1 MTFHEFQTEDGFSD
15 LVINYNSFKNYFE
28 NKTYQNESCLGP
40 KYCIF
45 SNSLVE
51 KEKIKVKKDIKKI
64 FVSFG
69 GSDPADF
76 TNEFIKFINEYS
88 HSFKSIEN
96 FIIHIGPSYIYR
108 DKISKLIDKSDLK
121 ITLLENV
128 IDIHELMVSCD
139 LAFSS
144 GGNTMYEL
152 CYLGIPTFV
161 IPQNDHQGEFA
172 TELAN
177 KGIVTLI
184 GSLSHNQQKKI
195 KLITQVMNNKK
206 LRTKKNFLSSS
217 LFDAGGLSRIS
228 EKVIDL
234 LH

>member
-28 NKTYQNESCLGP
+28 NKVIKMNHVLGQN
-40 KYCIF
+40 IVF
-45 SNSLVE
+45 FQAVLVE

-128 IDIHELMVSCD
+128 IDIHELMVNCD

-144 GGNTMYEL
+144 GGNTMYKI
-152 CYLGIPTFV
+152 CYLGIPAFV

-195 KLITQVMNNKK
+195 KLIIK
-206 LRTKKNFLSSS
+206 
-217 LFDAGGLSRIS
+217 
-228 EKVIDL
+228 
-234 LH
+234 